1 MTEGR
6 RPQGGSYRGVS
17 MALKMEGSCLG
28 EQIEKILPTRF
39 NPSVLLA
46 PVTAS

>member
-6 RPQGGSYRGVS
+6 RPQGVLIGGGS
-17 MALKMEGSCLG
+17 MALEVEGSCLG
-28 EQIEKILPTRF
+28 EQIEKILPTRV

-46 PVTAS
+46 LVTAS